1 MRDRFE
7 VILNAIKTG
16 VPITDPR
23 SRFEEVINAL
33 VGTGS
38 GLPAVTAA
46 DNGKILMVVN
56 GSWAA
61 AAIPDGNNIEY

>member
-7 VILNAIKTG
+7 VILNAIKTQ

-33 VGTGS
+33 VGAGV
-38 GLPAVTAA
+38 PAVTAA
-46 DNGKILMVVN
+46 DNGKVLMVVD

-61 AAIPDGNNIEY
+61 ATIPDGNNIEY

>member
-7 VILNAIKTG
+7 VILNAIKTQ

-33 VGTGS
+33 VGAG
-38 GLPAVTAA
+38 GGVPAVTAA
-46 DNGKILMVVN
+46 DNGKVLMVVD

-61 AAIPDGNNIEY
+61 ATIPDGNNIEY

>member
-7 VILNAIKTG
+7 VILNAIKTQ

-33 VGTGS
+33 VGAG
-38 GLPAVTAA
+38 GGVPAVTAA
-46 DNGKILMVVN
+46 DNGKVLMVVE

-61 AAIPDGNNIEY
+61 ATIPDGNNIEY

>member
-7 VILNAIKTG
+7 VILNAIKTQ

-33 VGTGS
+33 VGAG
-38 GLPAVTAA
+38 GGVPAVTAT
-46 DNGKILMVVN
+46 DNGKVLMVVD

-61 AAIPDGNNIEY
+61 ATIPDGNNIEY

>member
-7 VILNAIKTG
+7 VILNAIKTQ

-33 VGTGS
+33 VGTG
-38 GLPAVTAA
+38 GGVPAVTAA
-46 DNGKILMVVN
+46 DNGKVLMVVD

-61 AAIPDGNNIEY
+61 ATIPDGNNIEY

>member
-7 VILNAIKTG
+7 VILNAIKTQ

-33 VGTGS
+33 VGAG
-38 GLPAVTAA
+38 GGVPAVTDA
-46 DNGKILMVVN
+46 DNGKVLMVVD

-61 AAIPDGNNIEY
+61 ATIPDGNNIEY